1 MNPPKTLIAWLSVQ
15 DCRSIKDYP
24 ATQGGVVL
32 SALNSGG
39 ATRLV
44 LLSQLQ
50 PQFTNEYLEKLSEV
64 WPGDISLRL
73 VDQGVSS
80 SIADLWPWASAQ
92 LKAELDAH
100 PEVTHD
106 LLLASSLPSCQAIFL
121 THGLT
126 DERCRLLEPLKNG
139 DFQSLSLP
147 RIQLEATPP
156 GKAESVH
163 GSNGGDRVVN
173 AAEEVD
179 FYDLGFEDSPAE
191 AQSTD
196 ADVHAAQS
204 DAGPGLLAV
213 LVSVEETCDEVA
225 TEDEFGVSNAGPV
238 VWFDETSE
246 AEETA
251 AAQSAEEVRAAQ
263 ALHLAASAEMISEPE
278 PELESAHEWAVEE
291 VALKSAEEID
301 FPELEAEAATEAV
314 MSDATFEAGEPELES
329 AHEWA
334 VEEVALKSVE
344 EIDFSAVESDLEAD
358 AAAQAMQ
365 AISSFEEIEPVDPLE
380 LSFEDDLTGTQSLD
394 AACEPLLESAAF
406 PEAESLLEDAP
417 FAASELSSE
426 LDFQPESEPSIEDEL
441 SKAAAALD
449 DPFDDFATAG
459 ANTEEPQ
466 PQTNSASDF
475 DLDFPSTV
483 SDDEE
488 VPRALEAALAQE
500 DLPGLPELEL
510 ENEPEPLAVPVPP
523 VAMAAPWPYASAALQ
538 QLAKRADALAGGD
551 LPVLVLGEAGSGT
564 RLLAKRIHELGLRA
578 NAPMIVADLTAIHPD
593 AIAQELWGEDASV
606 RGERRAGF
614 VELAQGGS
622 LLIAGLELVP
632 AAVQTQLL
640 SLMTR
645 GDYLSVGAENP
656 TPANVRILA
665 TASDELLLETKAG
678 RFNRKLFDL
687 FGKGLLTI
695 PALRNRKDDLPA
707 LLDAIW
713 QFIQS
718 EESHQRTLSV
728 DARDWLLFHGFSG
741 TVKDLELALRRTCLW
756 AQADE
761 VDVDTLRES
770 VALSSIPQAVAH
782 CGQAIADGFSLKDV
796 VFSVTKHFIHQALTQ
811 SKYDL
816 DKAAAL
822 LGVSDRDALA
832 GWMKRVGIEMPNEN
846 NFEDTHAEHH
856 DFESAYVSVQAQT
869 TVPDLE
875 PNTFDPDLEI
885 SLS

>member
-1 MNPPKTLIAWLSVQ
+1 MNSPKTLIAWLSVQ

-39 ATRLV
+39 ATRLL

-50 PQFTNEYLEKLSEV
+50 SQFTTEYLEKLSEV
-64 WPGDISLRL
+64 WPGEISLRL

-80 SIADLWPWASAQ
+80 SIADLWPWTSAQ

-100 PEVTHD
+100 PTVSHD
-106 LLLASSLPSCQAIFL
+106 LLLGSSLPACQAIFL

-147 RIQLEATPP
+147 RLQLEPTSVQ
-156 GKAESVH
+156 KADSCQ
-163 GSNGGDRVVN
+163 GSNGDGAVLN
-173 AAEEVD
+173 TAEEVD
-179 FYDLGFEDSPAE
+179 FHDLGFQESSAE
-191 AQSTD
+191 
-196 ADVHAAQS
+196 VLS
-204 DAGPGLLAV
+204 D
-213 LVSVEETCDEVA
+213 
-225 TEDEFGVSNAGPV
+225 
-238 VWFDETSE
+238 SE
-246 AEETA
+246 AAPEA
-251 AAQSAEEVRAAQ
+251 APEAEPEA
-263 ALHLAASAEMISEPE
+263 E

-291 VALKSAEEID
+291 VALKPAEEID
-301 FPELEAEAATEAV
+301 FSEVEAEASTEA
-314 MSDATFEAGEPELES
+314 MQAIESFEETEPELES

-334 VEEVALKSVE
+334 VEEVALKPAE
-344 EIDFSAVESDLEAD
+344 EIDFSEVETEASTE
-358 AAAQAMQ
+358 AMQ
-365 AISSFEEIEPVDPLE
+365 AIESFEEIEPVDPLE
-380 LSFEDDLTGTQSLD
+380 LSFDDDLT
-394 AACEPLLESAAF
+394 AAELLNAAPEPLLESASF
-406 PEAESLLEDAP
+406 PEAEPLLESASFPEAEPLLGASSFDAAEP
-417 FAASELSSE
+417 AAELE
-426 LDFQPESEPSIEDEL
+426 LMPEFETSIEDEL

-459 ANTEEPQ
+459 LESDQPQ
-466 PQTNSASDF
+466 PQTNMSSDF
-475 DLDFPSTV
+475 DLDFPST
-483 SDDEE
+483 DAEE
-488 VPRALEAALAQE
+488 EIPQGLEAALAQAE
-500 DLPGLPELEL
+500 PAGLLAPDPELAHL
-510 ENEPEPLAVPVPP
+510 PVPAP
-523 VAMAAPWPYASAALQ
+523 APAMAAPWPYASVALQ
-538 QLAKRADALAGGD
+538 QLSKRADALAGGD

-578 NAPMIVADLTAIHPD
+578 NAPMIVADLTALHPD

-622 LLIAGLELVP
+622 LLIAGLELLP

-645 GDYLSVGAENP
+645 GDYLAVGAENP

-665 TASDELLLETKAG
+665 TASDELLPETKAG

-695 PALRNRKDDLPA
+695 PALRNRQDDLPA

-756 AQADE
+756 AQGDE

-846 NFEDTHAEHH
+846 NFEDTHAQHH
-856 DFESAYVSVQAQT
+856 DFESAYVSVQPEA
-869 TVPDLE
+869 VVSDLE
-875 PNTFDPDLEI
+875 PDTSNPDLEI